1 MAGPESAPIDRE
13 AMARALRLAAR
24 GRYTTTPN
32 PAVGCVLMRDGNI
45 LAEGWHR
52 RAGGPHAEIEA
63 LSRVDGH
70 AHGATAYVT
79 LEPCSHHGLT
89 GPCADALIAAGVA
102 RVVAAMEDPNPAVA
116 GAGLAKLRA
125 AGVEVSVG
133 LMRDQARALNR
144 GFISRMESG
153 KPFVFA
159 KLAASLDGRTAMA
172 NGESQW
178 ITGAAARY
186 QVQKLRAASCA
197 ILTGVGT
204 VLQDNPSLTVRA
216 EGLADNE
223 TDGELRQPLR
233 LVLDSS
239 LRTPPSAK
247 ILRQPGETIIVC
259 LEHGKTRAEPLRAA
273 GATVLVMPARDRRV
287 NLAALLDWLASERSC
302 NQVMVESGPMLAGAL
317 LQAGL
322 LDELHIFMAP
332 TLMGSAARPLVEWP
346 LVHMGEQLRL
356 HIEDMRAVGD
366 DWWIRA
372 TPHKKRCR

>member
-1 MAGPESAPIDRE
+1 
-13 AMARALRLAAR
+13 
-24 GRYTTTPN
+24 
-32 PAVGCVLMRDGNI
+32 
-45 LAEGWHR
+45 
-52 RAGGPHAEIEA
+52 
-63 LSRVDGH
+63 
-70 AHGATAYVT
+70 
-79 LEPCSHHGLT
+79 
-89 GPCADALIAAGVA
+89 
-102 RVVAAMEDPNPAVA
+102 MEDPNPEVA

-125 AGVEVSVG
+125 AGVDVSVG

-159 KLAASLDGRTAMA
+159 KLASSLDGRTAMA

-247 ILRQPGETIIVC
+247 ILRQPGETILVC
-259 LEHGKTRAEPLRAA
+259 LEQGKARAETLQAA
-273 GATVLVMPARDRRV
+273 GATVLVMPARDRRI
-287 NLAALLDWLASERSC
+287 NLAVLLDWLASERAC

-317 LQAGL
+317 LQASL

-366 DWWIRA
+366 DYWIRA
-372 TPHKKRCR
+372 TPHKKGRR